1 MAVPAAACCTG
12 TSRTV
17 PVVLRPYRELLTT
30 PGGIGFSSAG
40 FVARMPISM
49 LGLGIVLLVVA
60 HNGRYGLAGAISA
73 VFALVNALA
82 APAIARLVD
91 RLGQRRVLGP
101 TVVLHGVWLV
111 TFIVL
116 ASKDAPTWTLFLTA
130 AAAGLFEPSVE
141 SLVRAR
147 WGYVLGSGPRLQTAY
162 AFESVLDEVIFII
175 GPLIVTV
182 LATQIAEQAG
192 LIAALVLLL
201 AGSFALTAQ
210 RATEPPVSPRH
221 EHSGRSAL
229 SAPGMWLLLTFMVFL
244 GGVFGGVEIAT
255 IGFADQHGHAS
266 LAGPLL
272 ACYAAGSMVA
282 GIVYGA
288 FRWRW
293 TLPRRL
299 VTGALT
305 MTLTIAVLPFVHRPA
320 VLAPGLFLA
329 GIGIAPTLISGFSLV
344 ERLVP
349 SAQLTE
355 GLTWMT
361 TGIVVGIAV
370 ASPLAGRLVDELG
383 ARQAFTVGVVSGAIA
398 VMICLIG
405 LRRLDAAAAQA
416 TG

>member
-1 MAVPAAACCTG
+1 MPDVF
-12 TSRTV
+12 
-17 PVVLRPYRELLTT
+17 RPYRELFAT
-30 PGGIGFSSAG
+30 PGGLAFSSAG

-49 LGLGIVLLVVA
+49 LGLGIVLLLVA
-60 HNGRYGLAGAISA
+60 HGGRYGRAGAISA

-82 APAIARLVD
+82 APAISRLVD
-91 RLGQRRVLGP
+91 RLGQRRVLLP
-101 TVVLHGVWLV
+101 TVVLHAVWLV
-111 TFIVL
+111 AFIVL
-116 ASKDAPTWTLFLTA
+116 ASKDAPTWTLFLTV

-147 WGYVLGSGPRLQTAY
+147 WGFVLGSGSRLQTAY
-162 AFESVLDEVIFII
+162 AFESVLDEVIFIL
-175 GPLIVTV
+175 GPLFVTV

-201 AGSFALTAQ
+201 VGSFALTAQ

-221 EHSGRSAL
+221 ENSGRSPL
-229 SAPGMWLLLTFMVFL
+229 SAPGMWLLVTFMVFL
-244 GGVFGGVEIAT
+244 GGVFGGVEIST

-272 ACYAAGSMVA
+272 ACYAAGSMLA

-299 VTGALT
+299 LIGAST

-320 VLAPGLFLA
+320 VLAPCLFVAGL
-329 GIGIAPTLISGFSLV
+329 GIAPTLISGFSLV

-349 SAQLTE
+349 PDQLTE
-355 GLTWMT
+355 GLTWVT
-361 TGIVVGIAV
+361 TGIVVGIAF
-370 ASPLAGRLVDELG
+370 ASPVAGRLVDEVG
-383 ARQAFTVGVVSGAIA
+383 ARQAFTVGVVSGVIA
-398 VMICLIG
+398 VVISLAG
-405 LRRLDAAAAQA
+405 LPRLHAAADQA
-416 TG
+416 PA

>member
-1 MAVPAAACCTG
+1 MPGVF
-12 TSRTV
+12 
-17 PVVLRPYRELLTT
+17 RPYRELFAT
-30 PGGIGFSSAG
+30 PGGLAFSSAG

-49 LGLGIVLLVVA
+49 LGLGIVLLLVG
-60 HNGRYGLAGAISA
+60 HGGRYGRAGAISA

-82 APAIARLVD
+82 APAISRLVD
-91 RLGQRRVLGP
+91 RLGQSRVLVP
-101 TVVLHGVWLV
+101 TVLLHAVWLSG
-111 TFIVL
+111 FIAL
-116 ASKDAPTWTLFLTA
+116 ASKDAPTWTLFL
-130 AAAGLFEPSVE
+130 AAAGAGVFEPSIE

-147 WGYVLGSGPRLQTAY
+147 WGFVLGSGPRLQTAY
-162 AFESVLDEVIFII
+162 AFESVIDEVIFII
-175 GPLIVTV
+175 GPLVVTV

-201 AGSFALTAQ
+201 VGSFALTAQ

-221 EHSGRSAL
+221 EHGGRSAL
-229 SAPGMWLLLTFMVFL
+229 SAPGMWLLLTFMAFL

-272 ACYAAGSMVA
+272 ACYAAGSMLA

-299 VTGALT
+299 VLGALT
-305 MTLTIAVLPFVHRPA
+305 MTLTNAVLPFVHRPA
-320 VLAPGLFLA
+320 VLAACLFIA

-349 SAQLTE
+349 PDQLTE
-355 GLTWMT
+355 GLTWVT
-361 TGIVVGIAV
+361 TGIVVGIAF
-370 ASPLAGRLVDELG
+370 ASPLAGRLVDNVG
-383 ARQAFTVGVVSGAIA
+383 ARQAFTVAVVSGFLA
-398 VMICLIG
+398 VVAALVG
-405 LRRLDAAAAQA
+405 LPRLHAAAEQA
-416 TG
+416 PA